1 MRKPVCSQGNWSFS
15 FLSSMNVWMNAEKK
29 YCLKGNSE
37 NLSSFSYLCW
47 LNCIDFFVNILM
59 YICTMYIYYYDIKKK
74 SILSEHLI
82 PKISFS
88 KTESGTKWF
97 LLTNCRKE
105 AKKSVIVRFRA
116 KDFIKFF
123 CNLFFSYLCIRG
135 HCQLQAV
142 LLQVQIEHKTKIK
155 LYQWKDTRFLLE
167 FTEYF

>member
-1 MRKPVCSQGNWSFS
+1 
-15 FLSSMNVWMNAEKK
+15 
-29 YCLKGNSE
+29 
-37 NLSSFSYLCW
+37 
-47 LNCIDFFVNILM
+47 
-59 YICTMYIYYYDIKKK
+59 MYIYYYDIKKK

-155 LYQWKDTRFLLE
+155 LYQ
-167 FTEYF
+167 